1 MKQTLCIIALIL
13 NAFALNA
20 QIYVKS
26 TGQTMVE
33 NAVKPALV
41 IVHSS
46 FQIKDNKTGVLYGLN
61 GKKEF
66 GEYVSFG
73 IMTKEGMVL
82 NEDALFP
89 WNYNEKFSKYRNEY
103 SPILSAIQY
112 SNIGATLHDS
122 LDIDLDKNV
131 LTRDSSFYY
140 YKYNSF
146 DGDGLVIDDSIGEK
160 AGWLLWITIPKDAD
174 FGMTSD
180 PAIIVQ
186 QKNIEITRETDVVNI
201 IAPQTNYC
209 IRGGLFIVP
218 CYERI
223 GIVEF
228 RLAGGLKGENEEWE
242 LYCPFYNLEKETKAD
257 ANENG
262 SETEVEET
270 PSTEELTPVD
280 DKPAPGKRKRI

>member
-112 SNIGATLHDS
+112 FNIGATLHDS

-146 DGDGLVIDDSIGEK
+146 DGDIEK
-160 AGWLLWITIPKDAD
+160 VAAAYNAGCGA
-174 FGMTSD
+174 
-180 PAIIVQ
+180 V
-186 QKNIEITRETDVVNI
+186 
-201 IAPQTNYC
+201 
-209 IRGGLFIVP
+209 
-218 CYERI
+218 
-223 GIVEF
+223 
-228 RLAGGLKGENEEWE
+228 LAGNI
-242 LYCPFYNLEKETKAD
+242 PA
-257 ANENG
+257 
-262 SETEVEET
+262 
-270 PSTEELTPVD
+270 STEQYKKEVLNFY
-280 DKPAPGKRKRI
+280 KLLSSS